1 MVMVSQCLVMIAC
14 LMVMVK
20 HCLVTFL
27 VPSAMLPRRFRSMQ
41 LPQKPNHLM
50 KIVSLNAR
58 VLLPPSLRSSL
69 GGSQSDPISKAAKV
83 EVKASKA
90 KAKAKAKASAS
101 PAEERRIDPSNG
113 QAYTWSEF
121 RMHYSSI
128 YTKRQAEEYWQG
140 CKVKGAKASPSG
152 DEKRIDPSD
161 KKAYTKEEMRYYYS
175 QVYTKKGFED
185 HWATCK
191 VVATEKRIDPA
202 DNAAYTKEEMASF
215 YHDVFTKQGLD
226 DHWAACKPIS
236 SAKVEERRIDPADGK
251 AYTWQEM
258 KLYYGEIYT
267 TKYMEQFWEGCK
279 KSSEAAPKQKG
290 KGKGKGKAPLPPSQK
305 GQPLPKGKG
314 KGKASGSQRIPPPE
328 HLLAP
333 GPQRVRLHHHLTL
346 NCEGTYWQ
354 NLSPWEAHSP
364 EVLECTSVDTDE
376 LLRQWQIAMA
386 APAVHAPVWVPR
398 GAINDQSSLRHL
410 QLMVKSRG
418 LTPEIV
424 TRGLTEDFEALN
436 VDQAFTLDCIGR
448 QFFDVWI
455 GQIRAFVQMRGV
467 DALLPEEAVLWAME
481 TSPAGRHM
489 ADFAFQYFTLQTEVA
504 SVTDKIDKIIGLLQ
518 ELESSRVLRTLL
530 QTVLIIVNTMSQ
542 EEHKAFSLSE
552 LSFVTDARLS
562 QRASTLGKLIAE
574 NLEVT
579 HMRRERLRF
588 FRMLAVGRV
597 PIANSARRR
606 VWSYLDDLKE
616 SPWDVVPLLQRC
628 REFLRLDQF
637 QELLQNDLWDVERL
651 QRNLGRFLRNERQV
665 TDLRRCAARIQEQV
679 QGLTVSADAA
689 QLRLDR
695 FKAELEAAVSHF
707 GALFMGGNRGGN
719 SNARRFEDAR
729 GLLRGLVDF
738 GSRLELEMVQIEKR
752 RLAQRGHV
760 ANRDGWPVVDTN
772 YYVKHVTMDLD
783 LRRSLHAPPVPRNK
797 LQVAAAS
804 KSTEAAAAAVKKSD
818 AKPFAHILHGGQDG
832 EYRRDLETGKWI
844 PIGATAA
851 MVARDRGD
859 RGAVAGFFSTYSNA
873 TGHA

>member
-1 MVMVSQCLVMIAC
+1 MAMGNGLQSGSSKDDMAPPLTSAGAGRRGTEDLLAAGKNGADDSTPQSATAAASNGKGQTKTTRQAGEEAEGKGAGKKGPPGRPVNGTAQSSAEQRSLLVALAKM
-14 LMVMVK
+14 
-20 HCLVTFL
+20 
-27 VPSAMLPRRFRSMQ
+27 
-41 LPQKPNHLM
+41 
-50 KIVSLNAR
+50 
-58 VLLPPSLRSSL
+58 PPAPPAL
-69 GGSQSDPISKAAKV
+69 
-83 EVKASKA
+83 A
-90 KAKAKAKASAS
+90 KAPPAPPAPAVPKPPPTAK
-101 PAEERRIDPSNG
+101 G
-113 QAYTWSEF
+113 
-121 RMHYSSI
+121 
-128 YTKRQAEEYWQG
+128 
-140 CKVKGAKASPSG
+140 KG
-152 DEKRIDPSD
+152 
-161 KKAYTKEEMRYYYS
+161 
-175 QVYTKKGFED
+175 KG
-185 HWATCK
+185 
-191 VVATEKRIDPA
+191 P
-202 DNAAYTKEEMASF
+202 
-215 YHDVFTKQGLD
+215 
-226 DHWAACKPIS
+226 P
-236 SAKVEERRIDPADGK
+236 P
-251 AYTWQEM
+251 
-258 KLYYGEIYT
+258 
-267 TKYMEQFWEGCK
+267 
-279 KSSEAAPKQKG
+279 KG

-448 QFFDVWI
+448 QCFDVWV